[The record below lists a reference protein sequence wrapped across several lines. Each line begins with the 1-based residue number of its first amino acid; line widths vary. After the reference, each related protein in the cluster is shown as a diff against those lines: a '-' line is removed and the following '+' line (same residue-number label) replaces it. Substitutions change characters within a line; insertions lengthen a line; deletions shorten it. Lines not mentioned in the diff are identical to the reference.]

1 MVGDLDTHD
10 APCRMLCRHAG
21 VDVLSVEYR
30 KAPEHPFPSY
40 VEDARRAYEW
50 AAERYERV
58 AVGGDSAGGNLAA
71 TIAIEYDPALALL
84 IYPVVDA
91 TAGAALAQAVRRGL
105 LPHRRADDSGTRATS
120 CPRARTAPTRCAR
133 RSCHPRPGGLG
144 ARRWWSP
151 PASTRCATRARPT
164 RTALREAGVPALA
177 HRFRGLFHGFINSI
191 GASPSSRDAL
201 VEVAGMTR
209 ALLRAG

>member
-1 MVGDLDTHD
+1 MPVGAVEDLRVEGLPARRYSSAEPGEKPLLLYLHGGGFVVGDLDTHD

-40 VEDARRAYEW
+40 VEDARTAYRW
-50 AAERYERV
+50 AAERHERV

-71 TIAIEYDPALALL
+71 TLAIEFDPALALL

-91 TAGAALAQAVRRGL
+91 TQE
-105 LPHRRADDSGTRATS
+105 
-120 CPRARTAPTRCAR
+120 R
-133 RSCHPRPGGLG
+133 RSRELFGKGFFLTDELMTVVHGPLPAGGLG
-144 ARRWWSP
+144 PHRPAALTDPLAAPAASRRRRWWSP

-164 RTALREAGVPALA
+164 RRRCAR
-177 HRFRGLFHGFINSI
+177 
-191 GASPSSRDAL
+191 
-201 VEVAGMTR
+201 R
-209 ALLRAG
+209 A